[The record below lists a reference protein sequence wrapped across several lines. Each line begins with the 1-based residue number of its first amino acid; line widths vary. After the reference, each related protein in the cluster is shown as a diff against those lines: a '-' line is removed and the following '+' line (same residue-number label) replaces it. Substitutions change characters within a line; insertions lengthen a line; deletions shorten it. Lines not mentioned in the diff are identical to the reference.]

1 MPTEQAK
8 DFAYVSYVHILSK
21 TLEMVHLLL
30 TLEPI
35 LVNLYAQYLLPNSPS
50 HLSSLNLDLQGRNF
64 LFYDCLINL
73 SFYLLCLVCN
83 MNLCSIMKEPY
94 SKDNYYAWCIA

>member
-8 DFAYVSYVHILSK
+8 DFADVSYVHILSK
-21 TLEMVHLLL
+21 MLEMVHLLL
-30 TLEPI
+30 SVEPI
-35 LVNLYAQYLLPNSPS
+35 LVNLYLLPNSSS
-50 HLSSLNLDLQGRNF
+50 HFSSLNLDLQGQNF

-83 MNLCSIMKEPY
+83 MNLCSIMK
-94 SKDNYYAWCIA
+94 

>member
-8 DFAYVSYVHILSK
+8 DFAYVPYVHILSK

-30 TLEPI
+30 SVEPI

-50 HLSSLNLDLQGRNF
+50 HLSSLNLDLQGQNF
-64 LFYDCLINL
+64 LFYDCLSMINL
-73 SFYLLCLVCN
+73 SLFYCVW
-83 MNLCSIMKEPY
+83 
-94 SKDNYYAWCIA
+94 YAT